1 MPRIQNSKQKQP
13 LKPVSVDKKADIL
26 QATFKHYFDMA
37 MDHHTKAGTTSNM
50 LLCIVGAVIGFV
62 GFDNMVSGM
71 VDFVGG
77 FAVTVIGVFGAI
89 WAWKQHERYHYWE
102 HIAYKYQK
110 ELIRIV
116 PGLETAEH
124 ESAYDRAARDHTL
137 KLFPRFIASRVKDRY
152 LWVWLHIF
160 VVVIGIAL
168 MAASI

>member
-1 MPRIQNSKQKQP
+1 MPRSQNKKQDGP
-13 LKPVSVDKKADIL
+13 PEYVSMDKSADIL

-37 MDHHTKAGTTSNM
+37 MDHHTKAGTTSNI
-50 LLCIVGAVIGFV
+50 LLFIVGAVIGFV

-102 HIAYKYQK
+102 HIAYQYQK
-110 ELIRIV
+110 ALTRIV
-116 PGLETAEH
+116 PGLKTAETG
-124 ESAYDRAARDHTL
+124 SAYDRAARAHTL

-152 LWVWLHIF
+152 LWVYLHGL
-160 VVVIGIAL
+160 VVAIGIAL